1 MKQFFSPFPIMQ
13 PAGIGIIRIIVG
25 LLLVYHGWEVF
36 DSETIKTY
44 TSWDSFKGFSSP
56 VAMVY
61 FGKGSELLAGI
72 LLTIG
77 LFTRVACIII
87 MGTFIYITFLVGNG
101 KFWYEDQ
108 HPFMFLLIA
117 CMFFFTGPGIF
128 SMDTLL
134 SKQSRKNTIKEMV
147 S

>member
-1 MKQFFSPFPIMQ
+1 MKQFFSPLPIMQ
-13 PAGIGIIRIIVG
+13 PAGIGIIRIVVG

-36 DSETIKTY
+36 DKEIMKGY
-44 TSWDSFKGFSSP
+44 AGWDAFKGFSSP
-56 VAMVY
+56 LAMAY
-61 FGKGSELLAGI
+61 FGKASELVAGI

-117 CMFFFTGPGIF
+117 FVFFFTGPGIF
-128 SMDTLL
+128 SADVMLN
-134 SKQSRKNTIKEMV
+134 KQARRNTIKEMV